1 MSELAAITPT
11 PNAAKRLATL
21 MAQFAPRGSE
31 VRQVQ
36 GGFMVKRWN
45 LDKHLPDLD
54 SLERFA
60 RVVEA
65 A

>member
-11 PNAAKRLATL
+11 PNAAKRLVTL
-21 MAQFAPRGSE
+21 TAQFALRGFE
-31 VRQVQ
+31 VRQVPD
-36 GGFMVKRWN
+36 GFGVKRWN
-45 LDKHLPDLD
+45 LDKLVPDLN

>member
-1 MSELAAITPT
+1 MCEPAAITPT

-21 MAQFAPRGSE
+21 TAQFALQGFE
-31 VRQVQ
+31 VRQVPD
-36 GGFMVKRWN
+36 GFMVKRWN
-45 LDKHLPDLD
+45 LDRHVPDLD
-54 SLERFA
+54 ALECFA